1 MTRTLTW
8 TAPPLARSLSQGVS
22 LLNHRLQL
30 DALKSTLHLGGA
42 DADVARGMGAMVTDD
57 DDDDDGAGAEGEEE
71 EEEDEEEGGGT
82 DADADADAM
91 VSLGAPPTVVDPLI
105 DPLTDPLTDPLMQQI
120 QEALSQP
127 AALPLPA
134 VRSPETNLLEEAAAL
149 KVRALY
155 VLTHPY
161 TAQLTPAHTPL
172 TSPMI
177 PQGPSP
183 IYPPHSPPMSSLTHT
198 PHP

>member
-1 MTRTLTW
+1 MW
-8 TAPPLARSLSQGVS
+8 VPPLASRRTSSLTAHLALPLTRSFTHPPPPWALPLAHSLSQGVS

-91 VSLGAPPTVVDPLI
+91 VSLGAPPTVVDPL
-105 DPLTDPLTDPLMQQI
+105 TDPLTDPLMQQI

-172 TSPMI
+172 T
-177 PQGPSP
+177 
-183 IYPPHSPPMSSLTHT
+183 
-198 PHP
+198 